1 MGVQIISYRC
11 HLKNRL
17 GHTISSTIVRD
28 VLLDPDAQDVPLKAL
43 SEGLRDIKKGE
54 SRQIS
59 IPAREAY
66 GLYDPKLVMT
76 RFLEESDIRSPLK
89 LNEQVFVMMEG
100 TRTPMR
106 VINFSSE
113 TVTLDGNHPLAGQ
126 DLVFEIQALD
136 AREATIDEIRD
147 APEGQAFLH

>member
-17 GHTISSTIVRD
+17 GHTISSTVVRD

-76 RFLEESDIRSPLK
+76 RFLEES
-89 LNEQVFVMMEG
+89 
-100 TRTPMR
+100 
-106 VINFSSE
+106 
-113 TVTLDGNHPLAGQ
+113 GNHPLAGQ